1 MKKRWIPVL
10 ALLGAVSMM
19 TACGKE
25 EKKEEVKEPTQ
36 VEQPV
41 DKENQEKLDMINS
54 DVYTNVRG
62 LSLQPGSTIS
72 LIGRLNNTAYWKTLR
87 QGAEDAVAEINA
99 KLGYEGADKIRLVY
113 SAPEEEDG
121 IDEQVNILDEELSRY
136 PSALAIAAVDEG
148 AYVTQFDLAT
158 ENGIP
163 IVAVDTGTDYYN
175 IASLVETDN
184 EKAAKKAADQL
195 AGMMDESKKVIVV
208 VQDKRSTTAIERKKA
223 FRKQMKNKH
232 PEVEIV
238 EVFHLNAADDIQ
250 EEMRKK
256 LGVEVD
262 ENEEDVVTEYTN
274 EEVMQYLLEKHP
286 DVEAVYMTTESCA
299 EVACGV
305 IDKMGLEDLKVV
317 GFDGGEEQ
325 MKRLE
330 NGQIDGLIVQNPY
343 GIGYATVV
351 ASARAIL
358 RQGNESVV
366 DTGYVWVTTENMN
379 DELISKQIY

>member
-41 DKENQEKLDMINS
+41 DKENQEKLDMITS

-148 AYVTQFDLAT
+148 ACVTQFDLAT

-223 FRKQMKNKH
+223 FRKQMKNKY

-262 ENEEDVVTEYTN
+262 ENAEDVVTEYTN

>member
-1 MKKRWIPVL
+1 
-10 ALLGAVSMM
+10 MM

-25 EKKEEVKEPTQ
+25 ETKEEVKESVE

-41 DKENQEKLDMINS
+41 NKENQEKLDMIVS

-62 LSLQPGSTIS
+62 LTLEPGSSIS

-99 KLGYEGADKIRLVY
+99 KLGYEGADKVRLVY
-113 SAPEEEDG
+113 SAPEAEDG

-136 PSALAIAAVDEG
+136 PSALAIAAVDS
-148 AYVTQFDLAT
+148 AACVTQFDLAT

-163 IVAVDTGTDYYN
+163 IVAVDTGTDYDN
-175 IASLVETDN
+175 ISALVETDN
-184 EKAAKKAADQL
+184 EKAAKKAADHL
-195 AGMMDESKKVIVV
+195 AEMMNKSKKVIVV
-208 VQDKRSTTAIERKKA
+208 VQDARSTTALQRKKS
-223 FRKQMKNKH
+223 FVKQMKNKH
-232 PEVEIV
+232 SEVEIV

-250 EEMRKK
+250 KEMRKK
-256 LGVEVD
+256 FSVEAPA
-262 ENEEDVVTEYTN
+262 EGEDTQIQYTN
-274 EEVMQYLLEKHP
+274 EEVMKYLLEKHP
-286 DVEAVYMTTESCA
+286 DVEGIYMTTESCA
-299 EVACGV
+299 AVACSV
-305 IDKMGLEDLKVV
+305 IDSMGIEDLKVV

-351 ASARAIL
+351 ASARAVL

-366 DTGYVWVTTENMN
+366 DTGYVWVTAENMN